1 MLKFQSLRKKFW
13 ASVTAAALSV
23 PLIFSAPAPVEAAS
37 SKESLI
43 GSGIAIILQGAQAK
57 AQIDKNIKYYDTTEE
72 GRQELYNTF
81 RNKYGV
87 SEEPEYNAQLERIM
101 RNLTK
106 GVAAIDPTINSKPY
120 LYFVAN
126 QDSINAAC
134 SMGHVMM
141 VNAGTF
147 KKITNEDEIA
157 AIVGHEMGHGQ
168 KNHVAQSNKKHLQ
181 KAVTA
186 SIAGTAI
193 GASIGGGGSSL
204 TSIITSVALNHSIA
218 HGDRKHET
226 EADLLGFEYITHT
239 NYNPGACAAVMQK
252 FVELSIGDKQS
263 GAMAF
268 FNPSDHPDSEK
279 RRDAYVQKLYEYSK
293 NHATAKNGIVSVNGK
308 TFMKVAASDDMS
320 SAERSY
326 FVLGNLAA
334 AYHKGQNKHAATVE
348 NGVVMLGNQPIVAPL
363 EGDEAAQTLA
373 DRLNSI
379 K

>member
-1 MLKFQSLRKKFW
+1 MLKFRSLRKKFL
-13 ASVTAAALSV
+13 ASVTAAAVSV
-23 PLIFSAPAPVEAAS
+23 PLIFSTPAAVEAAS

-72 GRQELYNTF
+72 GRQELYKTF
-81 RNKYGV
+81 REKYGV
-87 SEEPEYNAQLERIM
+87 NEEPEYNAQLERIM
-101 RNLTK
+101 ANLTK
-106 GVAAIDPTINSKPY
+106 GVAVVDPTINSKPY
-120 LYFVAN
+120 LYFVSN

-147 KKITNEDEIA
+147 KKISNEDEIA

-181 KAVTA
+181 KAITA

-193 GASIGGGGSSL
+193 GATVGGGAL
-204 TSIITSVALNHSIA
+204 TSIITSVAFNHSVA

-226 EADLLGFEYITHT
+226 EADLLGFDYLTHT

-252 FVELSIGDKQS
+252 FVEMSIGSKQS
-263 GAMAF
+263 GALAF

-293 NHATAKNGIVSVNGK
+293 NHATAKNGIVTVNGK
-308 TFMKVAASDDMS
+308 TFMKVAGTDDMS

-334 AYHKGQNKHAATVE
+334 AYHNGQNKHAATVE
-348 NGVVMLGNQPIVAPL
+348 DGVVMLGRQPIVQPL
-363 EGDEAAQTLA
+363 EGDEDAQTLA